1 LKNTYEHHRH
11 TSPKSI
17 KIDVVDGSS
26 NPSDDPK
33 SGAVD
38 EAVDPYKDTK
48 TDTMDASV
56 IEKPNPDVPSEPAG
70 REAEYLDQLQRLKAE
85 FDNYRKRTER
95 DREDMQGLLKARVIL
110 NLLPVLDD
118 LERMVRFSHGDD
130 GQLAAGIGLIH
141 HKMKSILAGE
151 GLEAIHSVGKP
162 FDPSVHEALGEVDAG
177 PDKDGLVAEELER
190 GYTLKG
196 RLLRA
201 SRVRVGRHAETG
213 SDDTEIPSALRT
225 DRE

>member
-1 LKNTYEHHRH
+1 LKNTFEHHRH
-11 TSPKSI
+11 SSPKSI

-26 NPSDDPK
+26 NPSDGLK
-33 SGAVD
+33 NGAVD
-38 EAVDPYKDTK
+38 EAIHPSQEMKTDAVDP
-48 TDTMDASV
+48 SI
-56 IEKPNPDVPSEPAG
+56 IESPGPDVPSGPAG

-95 DREDMQGLLKARVIL
+95 DREDMQSLLKARVIL

-118 LERMVRFSHGDD
+118 LERMVQFSRGDD
-130 GQLAAGIGLIH
+130 GHLASGIGLIH
-141 HKMKSILAGE
+141 QKMKTILTGE
-151 GLEAIHSVGKP
+151 GLEAILPVGKP
-162 FDPSVHEALGEVDAG
+162 FDPSMHEAIGEIDAG
-177 PDKDGLVAEELER
+177 PEKDGLVAEELER

-213 SDDTEIPSALRT
+213 SDDPEISSALRA